1 MAASYLPNVVKEN
14 DLIAAWVKILSRG
27 NLAEFGD
34 EKFVAI
40 TRGLNLKHL
49 LRVVFSERG
58 WSRLVQN

>member
-27 NLAEFGD
+27 NLTEFGD

-40 TRGLNLKHL
+40 TR
-49 LRVVFSERG
+49 
-58 WSRLVQN
+58 